1 MHLTQMD
8 SFLIR
13 VMYLVATGMVVLTV
27 LGAPGAASFLFTL
40 TFFLAVLFWFAGAI
54 RRVTWMDAILI
65 FLVGLSLSNVIIN
78 AWAEETR
85 VSLGYMKK
93 YAMFICTL
101 VFFQASI
108 KLSID
113 EKTEKFLLNL
123 NSLLAVF
130 LIVYFYANPIT
141 VYLMN
146 NRVSNYL
153 TFGFTNPNLTAL
165 FLLCFYTGELIRIAR
180 SRGIFRRLWHV
191 FLAAYM
197 LYFVWETE
205 SRNCLLTITAVTFLC
220 FLLYLT
226 KHGYRFT
233 KGMALL
239 ISLWPLIFFVLYMAL
254 VENAFVQQVFA
265 FMAKEG
271 KGLDARIMIWRL
283 ALMYFGK
290 SPILGAYS
298 QISRGTGMS
307 QLHNTHLDI
316 LTSYGVV
323 VLILVCY
330 MLFHMLSSKDSK
342 NLKEETM
349 LRICFAGTII
359 MGMGEAALFSGG
371 MGLYIFSGMFL
382 LLCNKRQGGK
392 YSVGQTERKLA

>member
-1 MHLTQMD
+1 MQLTQMD

-13 VMYLVATGMVVLTV
+13 VIYLVAAGIVMMTV
-27 LGAPGAASFLFTL
+27 LGASEAASFLFTL
-40 TFFLAVLFWFAGAI
+40 TFFLAVLFWGAGAI
-54 RRVTWMDAILI
+54 RRVTWMDAVLI
-65 FLVGLSLSNVIIN
+65 FLVGLSLSNVMIN
-78 AWAEETR
+78 AWAEGTR

-130 LIVYFYANPIT
+130 LIVYFYVNPIAI
-141 VYLMN
+141 YMMN

-165 FLLCFYTGELIRIAR
+165 FLLCFYTGELIRIFQ
-180 SRGIFRRLWHV
+180 SRGIFRRLWHI

-205 SRNCLLTITAVTFLC
+205 SRNCILTIIAVTFIC
-220 FLLYLT
+220 ILLYLT
-226 KHGYRFT
+226 KNGFRFT

-239 ISLWPLIFFVLYMAL
+239 ISLWPLIFSILYMLL
-254 VENAFVQQVFA
+254 VESAFVQQVFA

-271 KGLDARIMIWRL
+271 KELDARVMIWRA
-283 ALMYFGK
+283 ALMYFGE

-316 LTSYGVV
+316 LTSYGVL
-323 VLILVCY
+323 VLILACY
-330 MLFHMLSSKDSK
+330 LLYHMLCSRDLENMKK
-342 NLKEETM
+342 ETM
-349 LRICFAGTII
+349 TRVCFAGTII

-371 MGLYIFSGMFL
+371 LGLYIFAGMFL
-382 LLCNKRQGGK
+382 LLCNKRR
-392 YSVGQTERKLA
+392 SVADSDIPAERKLV